1 MSFLYPVFFVGAL
14 AVAIPIVL
22 HLLRRDVAPE
32 VPFSAVRLLR
42 RAPVERSRRR
52 RLRDVLLLAARISAL
67 LLLVAAFA
75 RPYAAGDRSSGTRVI
90 AIDRSFSIGAPGQ
103 FERALE
109 VARQAIDET
118 GGTKRVAVIA
128 FDERADLVAPPGSA
142 SDARAALDDLAPGF
156 GATRYAPLME
166 KAVATAEGG
175 GTLVVISDLQR
186 AGWDG
191 AQPVSLPAGW
201 RVDVRAVGAAP
212 GNLAVS
218 ALAVEPKGVTATIRN
233 AWNETKD
240 GRVRLLH
247 DGREIATSPFR
258 VAPQSAADVAIS
270 ASLPGSG
277 ALSVALDDPGGLA
290 ADDTRYLAA
299 GGSSQP
305 RALIVGSDTGGRRSG
320 LYLARALETPA
331 DDIGFAVDVTTGA
344 ALSRRSIEDLAGHA
358 VIVLLSTRGLDRR
371 AREALAAYA
380 RRGGGLLLAAA
391 PDLESAVLSTVFAW
405 QPPLTVSTLEG
416 TSLSFGATDPR
427 HPIFRPFGPLLANLG
442 HARFDRAWR
451 LIAPGW
457 NVLARFSDGSPAL
470 LERTEGA
477 GRVVLFASDFDRRW
491 NDFPVHPAFVPFAIE
506 IARHTAGGRQATP
519 DFTPAN
525 APAGSDG
532 RPGVYTIQPENRTVV
547 LNVDPRESDPTVL
560 SVDEFRGMVKHS
572 EGAPAPATPLQA
584 QQIEA
589 AQSYWRY
596 GLVLMLAALVAE
608 SFIGKAEGGTTK
620 GEKGRLKGEG

>member
-1 MSFLYPVFFVGAL
+1 MAFLYPVFLVGAL
-14 AVAIPIVL
+14 AVTIPIVL

-42 RAPVERSRRR
+42 RAPVERSKRR

-75 RPYAAGDRSSGTRVI
+75 RPYAAGDRAAGTRVI
-90 AIDRSFSIGAPGQ
+90 AIDRSFSMSAPGL
-103 FERALE
+103 FERAIE
-109 VARQAIDET
+109 MARQAIDET
-118 GGTKRVAVIA
+118 SGTERVAVLA

-166 KAVATAEGG
+166 KAVAIAEGG

-186 AGWDG
+186 AGWDDG
-191 AQPVSLPAGW
+191 HSVSLPAGW
-201 RVDVRAVGAAP
+201 RVDLRGIGAAR

-218 ALAVEPKGVTATIRN
+218 ALAVQPKGVTATLRN
-233 AWNETKD
+233 SWNETKH

-247 DGREIATSPFR
+247 DGREIATAPFL
-258 VAPQSAADVAIS
+258 VAPRSAADVS
-270 ASLPGSG
+270 LSVSLPAG
-277 ALSVALDDPGGLA
+277 ALAVAVDDPGGLA
-290 ADDTRYLAA
+290 ADDTRHLAA

-305 RALIVGSDTGGRRSG
+305 RALIVGSDTGGRPSG
-320 LYLARALETPA
+320 FYLARALETPA
-331 DDIGFAVDVTTGA
+331 DDVGFAVEVTTGA
-344 ALSRRSIEDLAGHA
+344 ALSRRSGEDLAGHA

-391 PDLESAVLSTVFAW
+391 PDLEPAVLSTVFAW
-405 QPPLTVSTLEG
+405 QPPLMVSALEG

-442 HARFDRAWR
+442 HVRFESGWR
-451 LIAPGW
+451 VIAPGW
-457 NVLARFSDGSPAL
+457 NVLARFSDGNPAL
-470 LERTEGA
+470 LERTESA
-477 GRVVLFASDFDRRW
+477 GRVVLFASDLDRRW

-506 IARHTAGGRQATP
+506 TARHAAGDRHAP
-519 DFTPAN
+519 REFTPAN
-525 APAGSDG
+525 APAGTDG
-532 RPGVYTIQPENRTVV
+532 RPGVHTLQPENRTVV
-547 LNVDPRESDPTVL
+547 LNVDPRESDPTAL
-560 SVDEFRGMVKHS
+560 SVEEFRGLVKDG
-572 EGAPAPATPLQA
+572 EGVPAPATHLQA

-608 SFIGKAEGGTTK
+608 SLIGKAEGG
-620 GEKGRLKGEG
+620 RLKAEG

>member
-1 MSFLYPVFFVGAL
+1 MSFLYPVFFVGVL
-14 AVAIPIVL
+14 AVAIPVVL

-32 VPFSAVRLLR
+32 MPFSAVRLLR

-75 RPYAAGDRSSGTRVI
+75 RPYAAGDRSGGTRVI
-90 AIDRSFSIGAPGQ
+90 AIDRSFSMGAPGQ

-109 VARQAIDET
+109 MARQAIDET
-118 GGTKRVAVIA
+118 SGTARVAVIA
-128 FDERADLVAPPGSA
+128 FDERADLMAPPGGA
-142 SDARAALDDLAPGF
+142 SDARAALDGLAPGF

-201 RVDVRAVGAAP
+201 RVDLRAVGLAR

-218 ALAVEPKGVTATIRN
+218 ALAVGPKGLTATLRN
-233 AWNETKD
+233 AWNETKN

-247 DGREIATSPFR
+247 DGREIATSPFH
-258 VAPQSAADVAIS
+258 VAPQSAADVSIS
-270 ASLPGSG
+270 ASLPASG
-277 ALSVALDDPGGLA
+277 ALSVAVDDPGGLA
-290 ADDTRYLAA
+290 VDDTRYMAA

-320 LYLARALETPA
+320 FYLARALETPA
-331 DDIGFAVDVTTGA
+331 EDIGFAVEVTTGTA
-344 ALSRRSIEDLAGHA
+344 ISRRSSEDLAGHA

-380 RRGGGLLLAAA
+380 RRGGGLLLAAG
-391 PDLESAVLSTVFAW
+391 PDLESAVVSTVLAG
-405 QPPLTVSTLEG
+405 QPLTVSSLEG
-416 TSLSFGATDPR
+416 TSLNFGATDPR

-442 HARFDRAWR
+442 HVRFDSAWR
-451 LIAPGW
+451 VVAPGW
-457 NVLARFSDGSPAL
+457 NVLGRFSDGSPAL

-506 IARHTAGGRQATP
+506 TARHAAGDRQATRE
-519 DFTPAN
+519 FTPAN
-525 APAGSDG
+525 APAGTDG
-532 RPGVYTIQPENRTVV
+532 HPGFHTIQPENRTVV
-547 LNVDPRESDPTVL
+547 LNVDPRESDLAVL
-560 SVDEFRGMVKHS
+560 SVDEFRGMVKEK
-572 EGAPAPATPLQA
+572 EGAPAQATRLQA

-596 GLVLMLAALVAE
+596 GLVLMLVALVAE
-608 SFIGKAEGGTTK
+608 SLIGKAEGGSWK
-620 GEKGRLKGEG
+620 AEGGRRKAEG